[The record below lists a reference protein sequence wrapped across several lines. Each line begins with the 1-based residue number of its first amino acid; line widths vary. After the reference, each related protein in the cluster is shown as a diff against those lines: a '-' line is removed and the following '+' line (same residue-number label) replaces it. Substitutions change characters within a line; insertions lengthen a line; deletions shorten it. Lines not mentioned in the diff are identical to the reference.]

1 MAPGTRRANRSGYA
15 EHDDFEGLP
24 VRQWRQDWVNLT
36 PPAPQEQAQQNDIW
50 AIELI
55 HGMPKD
61 SHLLAPHSQELLRA
75 ARSGRLYKRPAPPED
90 DEVDIDAGQAAEK
103 AEKKEEDHPG
113 QGFSIKLWKQIHRN
127 SEGSGPAYLAK
138 RRKGTVTIASKTVD
152 EKTTPGSTVTRA
164 TVRKTDAAGNP
175 YTEEVTLAD
184 GQQVVGEII
193 STRVEAVQTAAADG
207 FAAPAPALRRRPPPP
222 KRKSKAGPGRGK
234 KKVRTELSGQ
244 GLAAGMAQAAGEVV
258 SVSAYGP
265 GAHGMPHE
273 VIGTSNRASENAEV
287 DDDEEDDDDDDD
299 EDGEGGEDEGEDDE
313 EGDQQ
318 MNDADE
324 SKVHDIEMT
333 DVPEEQR
340 PVTPGNNL
348 VVDLDAADGM
358 TTQIG
363 TTSSNPFT
371 LAPAIGGL
379 ATHSPRNEG
388 SPLKNVRFQS
398 KSQSQSPAPTD
409 PQEAPAVSTE
419 PAKGAPNSAAAA
431 EAIPVDAVMSEAP
444 AAEIRT
450 ESMIAEPPSMAAG
463 DEGITRIDEDVV
475 MTETVL
481 DEAPMGESQSD
492 VQQYSETRPE
502 VDRFSPDMDPRGDA
516 LLPPPPEQVGNITS
530 PRSYEGPER
539 TSDCEEKDEEGH
551 AHESHMHDDR
561 TAALNAYDSIITED
575 TIQPEDSASIRFPL
589 TESGAPSEGGA
600 ALAEETKSS
609 AAAETP
615 RQTSLSRPTSPTA
628 DTDMEAAA
636 ATDPTGDRPI
646 TLEHDEPNA
655 SQESRKDSSGV
666 APVSPEAPSA
676 VQSTQSPAALQH
688 MSNDASREPTPVQAV
703 QSEEQASPLDDAI
716 QDNSLSLVDDP
727 LPPQQSD
734 EVATQE
740 ESTLDQAVETGP
752 VPETSQIEDELAASS
767 TGEDAKIDPKEQREE
782 VAEFHMDEDAKINPQ
797 EQSEE
802 PTTSSTGEN
811 AKIYQEDQREE
822 PATSSTSEDAK
833 INQEEQR
840 DEPVQEQEQGL
851 RQDPPNER
859 VGSPKEES
867 KSQSQA
873 LSLEP
878 EPEPSSE
885 VVSGPATTEPTDPE
899 ASTTDDTVAA
909 AARSSPPILP
919 PTSASPPAST
929 ADGAGESNPGAADG
943 PAEATIAAEA
953 AAVVDGKT
961 EDAPAGV

>member
-24 VRQWRQDWVNLT
+24 VRQWRQDWVNLA

-61 SHLLAPHSQELLRA
+61 SQLLAPHSQELLRA

-103 AEKKEEDHPG
+103 ADKKEEDHTG
-113 QGFSIKLWKQIHRN
+113 QGFSIKLWKQIPRN

-152 EKTTPGSTVTRA
+152 EKTTPGSMVTRA

-234 KKVRTELSGQ
+234 KKVKTELPGQ
-244 GLAAGMAQAAGEVV
+244 GLAAGMAQAAGEVG
-258 SVSAYGP
+258 SVSAHGP

-287 DDDEEDDDDDDD
+287 DEDDDDDD

-333 DVPEEQR
+333 DAREEQR
-340 PVTPGNNL
+340 PVTPSSNP

-358 TTQIG
+358 ATQIG

-409 PQEAPAVSTE
+409 PQAAPAVSTD
-419 PAKGAPNSAAAA
+419 PAKGAPSFAAAA
-431 EAIPVDAVMSEAP
+431 EAIPVEMPSLDAVMSEAP
-444 AAEIRT
+444 AVETRT
-450 ESMIAEPPSMAAG
+450 ESMIARPPSMATG

-475 MTETVL
+475 MTEAVL
-481 DEAPMGESQSD
+481 DGAPMGESQSD

-502 VDRFSPDMDPRGDA
+502 VDRFSPDMGPRGDA

-539 TSDCEEKDEEGH
+539 TSDCDEQDEEGH

-600 ALAEETKSS
+600 ASAEETKSS
-609 AAAETP
+609 AAAEAP
-615 RQTSLSRPTSPTA
+615 RQTSPSRPTSPTA
-628 DTDMEAAA
+628 DTDIDAAA
-636 ATDPTGDRPI
+636 ATDPTGDRPM
-646 TLEHDEPNA
+646 TLEHDEPNV

-676 VQSTQSPAALQH
+676 VQPTQPPAAVQH
-688 MSNDASREPTPVQAV
+688 VSNDASREPTPVQAV
-703 QSEEQASPLDDAI
+703 QTEEQASPPEDAI
-716 QDNSLSLVDDP
+716 QDNSLSRVDDP
-727 LPPQQSD
+727 LPSQQSD
-734 EVATQE
+734 EVATPE
-740 ESTLDQAVETGP
+740 EPTLDQGVETEP
-752 VPETSQIEDELAASS
+752 VPETSQIEDEPAASS
-767 TGEDAKIDPKEQREE
+767 TGEDAKMGPKEQREE
-782 VAEFHMDEDAKINPQ
+782 VADSHMNEDAEINPQ

-802 PTTSSTGEN
+802 PTTSST
-811 AKIYQEDQREE
+811 
-822 PATSSTSEDAK
+822 SEDAM
-833 INQEEQR
+833 IDQEEQR
-840 DEPVQEQEQGL
+840 DDPVQEQEQEL

-859 VGSPKEES
+859 VGSPTEES

-873 LSLEP
+873 LSL

-899 ASTTDDTVAA
+899 ASTTDDAVAA
-909 AARSSPPILP
+909 AARSSPPPIQP

-929 ADGAGESNPGAADG
+929 TDGAGESYPGAADG
-943 PAEATIAAEA
+943 PAEATTAA
-953 AAVVDGKT
+953 AAVVDEKE
-961 EDAPAGV
+961 EDAPGGV

>member
-24 VRQWRQDWVNLT
+24 VRQWRQDWVNLA

-61 SHLLAPHSQELLRA
+61 SHLLPPHSQELLRA

-103 AEKKEEDHPG
+103 AEKKEEDHAE
-113 QGFSIKLWKQIHRN
+113 QGFSIKLWKQIPRN

-193 STRVEAVQTAAADG
+193 STRVEAVQIAAADG

-234 KKVRTELSGQ
+234 KKVKTELPGQ
-244 GLAAGMAQAAGEVV
+244 ALAARVAQTAGGVGSV
-258 SVSAYGP
+258 SVHGP
-265 GAHGMPHE
+265 GAHGIPHE
-273 VIGTSNRASENAEV
+273 VIGTSNHAENAEV
-287 DDDEEDDDDDDD
+287 EDDDDDDD
-299 EDGEGGEDEGEDDE
+299 EDGDGGEDEEEDDE

-333 DVPEEQR
+333 DAPEEQR
-340 PVTPGNNL
+340 PVTPSNNP

-358 TTQIG
+358 TTRIG
-363 TTSSNPFT
+363 ATSSNPFT
-371 LAPAIGGL
+371 LAPAIGSL

-409 PQEAPAVSTE
+409 SQAAPAVSIE
-419 PAKGAPNSAAAA
+419 PAKGVPNSAAAA
-431 EAIPVDAVMSEAP
+431 ETISVKMPSLDALMGEAP
-444 AAEIRT
+444 AAETRA
-450 ESMIAEPPSMAAG
+450 ESMIAEPPSMPAG

-475 MTETVL
+475 MTEAVL

-492 VQQYSETRPE
+492 VQQYIETRPE
-502 VDRFSPDMDPRGDA
+502 GDRFSPDMAPRGDA

-530 PRSYEGPER
+530 PRAYEGPER
-539 TSDCEEKDEEGH
+539 TSDCDEKDEEGR
-551 AHESHMHDDR
+551 AHESHMRDDR
-561 TAALNAYDSIITED
+561 TTALNAYDSILTED
-575 TIQPEDSASIRFPL
+575 PIQPEDSASIRFPL
-589 TESGAPSEGGA
+589 TESGAPSEVGA
-600 ALAEETKSS
+600 ASAEETKSL
-609 AAAETP
+609 AEAP
-615 RQTSLSRPTSPTA
+615 RQTSPSRPTSPTA
-628 DTDMEAAA
+628 DTNMDAAA
-636 ATDPTGDRPI
+636 ATDPTGDRPM
-646 TLEHDEPNA
+646 TLDHDEPNV

-666 APVSPEAPSA
+666 ISVSPEAPPA
-676 VQSTQSPAALQH
+676 VQPTQSPAALQH
-688 MSNDASREPTPVQAV
+688 VSNDELREPTPVQAV
-703 QSEEQASPLDDAI
+703 QSEEQASPLEDAI
-716 QDNSLSLVDDP
+716 QDNSLSRVDDP

-734 EVATQE
+734 EVPTQE
-740 ESTLDQAVETGP
+740 EPTLDQAVETEP
-752 VPETSQIEDELAASS
+752 IPETSQIEEKPAASS
-767 TGEDAKIDPKEQREE
+767 TDQDAKMDPEDQREE
-782 VAEFHMDEDAKINPQ
+782 AAESRMDEDPKINPQ

-802 PTTSSTGEN
+802 PTTSETNEES
-811 AKIYQEDQREE
+811 KINQDDQKEE
-822 PATSSTSEDAK
+822 PDMSSTSEDAK
-833 INQEEQR
+833 ANQEEQR
-840 DEPVQEQEQGL
+840 DELIHEQQQ
-851 RQDPPNER
+851 QDPHNER
-859 VGSPKEES
+859 AGSPTEES

-873 LSLEP
+873 LSLD
-878 EPEPSSE
+878 PEPSPE
-885 VVSGPATTEPTDPE
+885 AVSGPATTEPIDPE
-899 ASTTDDTVAA
+899 ASTMNDAA
-909 AARSSPPILP
+909 AAVAPSSPPPVLP
-919 PTSASPPAST
+919 PTSASPAAST
-929 ADGAGESNPGAADG
+929 ADGAGESHPGAADG
-943 PAEATIAAEA
+943 PAEATAA
-953 AAVVDGKT
+953 AAVDEKT

>member
-24 VRQWRQDWVNLT
+24 VRQWRQDWVNLA

-61 SHLLAPHSQELLRA
+61 SHLLPPHSQELLRA
-75 ARSGRLYKRPAPPED
+75 ARSGQLYKRPAPPED

-103 AEKKEEDHPG
+103 AEKKEEDHAG
-113 QGFSIKLWKQIHRN
+113 QGFSIKLWKQIPRN

-193 STRVEAVQTAAADG
+193 STRVEAVQIAAADG

-234 KKVRTELSGQ
+234 KKVKTELPGQ
-244 GLAAGMAQAAGEVV
+244 GLAARVAQTAGGVGSV
-258 SVSAYGP
+258 SVHGP

-273 VIGTSNRASENAEV
+273 VIGTSNHAENAEV
-287 DDDEEDDDDDDD
+287 EDDDDDDD
-299 EDGEGGEDEGEDDE
+299 EDGDGGEDEGEDDE

-333 DVPEEQR
+333 DAPEEQR
-340 PVTPGNNL
+340 PVTPSNNP
-348 VVDLDAADGM
+348 VVGLDAADGM
-358 TTQIG
+358 TTRIG
-363 TTSSNPFT
+363 ATSPNPFT
-371 LAPAIGGL
+371 LAPAIGSL

-409 PQEAPAVSTE
+409 SQAAPAVSIE
-419 PAKGAPNSAAAA
+419 PAKGVPNSAAAA
-431 EAIPVDAVMSEAP
+431 ETISVKMPSLDAVMGEAP
-444 AAEIRT
+444 AAETRT

-475 MTETVL
+475 MTEAVL

-492 VQQYSETRPE
+492 VQQYIETRPE
-502 VDRFSPDMDPRGDA
+502 GDRFSPDMAPRGDA

-530 PRSYEGPER
+530 PRAYEGPER
-539 TSDCEEKDEEGH
+539 TSDCDEKDEEGR
-551 AHESHMHDDR
+551 AHESHMRDDR
-561 TAALNAYDSIITED
+561 TTALNAYDSIITED

-589 TESGAPSEGGA
+589 TESGAPSEVGA
-600 ALAEETKSS
+600 ASAEETKST
-609 AAAETP
+609 AEAP
-615 RQTSLSRPTSPTA
+615 RQTSPSRPTSPTA
-628 DTDMEAAA
+628 DTNMDAAA
-636 ATDPTGDRPI
+636 ATDPTGDRPM
-646 TLEHDEPNA
+646 TLDHDEPNV

-666 APVSPEAPSA
+666 ISVSPEAPPA
-676 VQSTQSPAALQH
+676 FQPTQSPAALQH
-688 MSNDASREPTPVQAV
+688 VSNDELRESTPVQAV
-703 QSEEQASPLDDAI
+703 QSEEQASPLEDAI
-716 QDNSLSLVDDP
+716 QDNSLSRVDDP

-734 EVATQE
+734 EVPTQE
-740 ESTLDQAVETGP
+740 EPTLDQAVETEP
-752 VPETSQIEDELAASS
+752 IPETSQIEEKPAASS
-767 TGEDAKIDPKEQREE
+767 TDQDAKMDPEDQREE
-782 VAEFHMDEDAKINPQ
+782 AAESRMEEDPKINPQ

-802 PTTSSTGEN
+802 PTTSDTNEES
-811 AKIYQEDQREE
+811 KINQDDQKEE
-822 PATSSTSEDAK
+822 PDTSSTSEDAK
-833 INQEEQR
+833 ANQEEQR
-840 DEPVQEQEQGL
+840 DEPIHEQQ
-851 RQDPPNER
+851 QDPHNER
-859 VGSPKEES
+859 AGSPTEES

-873 LSLEP
+873 LSLD
-878 EPEPSSE
+878 PEPSLE
-885 VVSGPATTEPTDPE
+885 AVSGPATTEPIDPE
-899 ASTTDDTVAA
+899 ASTMNDAA
-909 AARSSPPILP
+909 AAVAPSSPPPVLP
-919 PTSASPPAST
+919 PTSASPAAST
-929 ADGAGESNPGAADG
+929 ADGADESHPGAADG
-943 PAEATIAAEA
+943 PAEATAAAA
-953 AAVVDGKT
+953 AAVDEKT

>member
-24 VRQWRQDWVNLT
+24 VRQWRQDWVNLA

-103 AEKKEEDHPG
+103 VDKKEEDHTE
-113 QGFSIKLWKQIHRN
+113 QGFSIKLWKQIPRN

-152 EKTTPGSTVTRA
+152 EKMAPGSTVTRA
-164 TVRKTDAAGNP
+164 TVRKTDATGNP

-193 STRVEAVQTAAADG
+193 STRVEAVQTTAADG
-207 FAAPAPALRRRPPPP
+207 FAAPAPALRRRAPPP

-234 KKVRTELSGQ
+234 KKVKTESPGQ
-244 GLAAGMAQAAGEVV
+244 GLAAGVAQTAGAVG
-258 SVSAYGP
+258 SVSAHGP
-265 GAHGMPHE
+265 GAHGTPHE
-273 VIGTSNRASENAEV
+273 VTGTSNRTSENAEV
-287 DDDEEDDDDDDD
+287 DEDDDDDD
-299 EDGEGGEDEGEDDE
+299 EDGEGGEGGEDEGEDDE

-333 DVPEEQR
+333 DAPEEQR
-340 PVTPGNNL
+340 PVAPSGNP
-348 VVDLDAADGM
+348 VVDLNAADGM

-371 LAPAIGGL
+371 LAPAIGSL
-379 ATHSPRNEG
+379 VTNSPRNEG

-409 PQEAPAVSTE
+409 PQAGPAVSTE
-419 PAKGAPNSAAAA
+419 PAKGAPISAAAA
-431 EAIPVDAVMSEAP
+431 EDIPVEMTSLDAVMREAP
-444 AAEIRT
+444 AAETRT

-463 DEGITRIDEDVV
+463 DEGITRTDQDVI
-475 MTETVL
+475 MTEAVL

-492 VQQYSETRPE
+492 VQQYSETLPE
-502 VDRFSPDMDPRGDA
+502 VDRFSPDMASRGDA

-530 PRSYEGPER
+530 PRAYEGPER
-539 TSDCEEKDEEGH
+539 TSDCDEKDEEDH
-551 AHESHMHDDR
+551 AHESQMHDDR
-561 TAALNAYDSIITED
+561 TAALNAYSSIITED

-589 TESGAPSEGGA
+589 TESGAPSEVGA
-600 ALAEETKSS
+600 ASAEETKSS
-609 AAAETP
+609 AAAAL
-615 RQTSLSRPTSPTA
+615 RQTSPSRTASPTA
-628 DTDMEAAA
+628 DTNMDAAA
-636 ATDPTGDRPI
+636 ATDPTGDRPM
-646 TLEHDEPNA
+646 TLEHDEPNVP
-655 SQESRKDSSGV
+655 QESGKDSSAV
-666 APVSPEAPSA
+666 APVSPEAPPA
-676 VQSTQSPAALQH
+676 VQPTQSPAALQH
-688 MSNDASREPTPVQAV
+688 VPNDDASREPTPVQAM
-703 QSEEQASPLDDAI
+703 QSEEQASPLEDAI
-716 QDNSLSLVDDP
+716 QDNSLPRVDDP

-740 ESTLDQAVETGP
+740 ELTLDQAVETEP
-752 VPETSQIEDELAASS
+752 VPETSQIEEKPAASS
-767 TGEDAKIDPKEQREE
+767 TGENATTDPEEQREE
-782 VAEFHMDEDAKINPQ
+782 VAESHMDQNAKINSQ

-802 PTTSSTGEN
+802 PTASSTGEN
-811 AKIYQEDQREE
+811 AQINQEDQREG

-833 INQEEQR
+833 INQEEQK
-840 DEPVQEQEQGL
+840 DEPVQEQELQ
-851 RQDPPNER
+851 QDPPNNR
-859 VGSPKEES
+859 VGSPTEES
-867 KSQSQA
+867 KSQSQP
-873 LSLEP
+873 LSLD
-878 EPEPSSE
+878 PEPSSE

-899 ASTTDDTVAA
+899 ASKTNDAA
-909 AARSSPPILP
+909 ATAARSSPPPDLP
-919 PTSASPPAST
+919 PTSASPPASST
-929 ADGAGESNPGAADG
+929 ADGAGESHPGAADE
-943 PAEATIAAEA
+943 PAEATTAA
-953 AAVVDGKT
+953 AAVVDEET